1 MSTIGKRIHSLRTS
15 EKLTQ
20 DEFGL
25 IFGVVKSTVSLY
37 EHDKSTPNDEL
48 KIQMCKY
55 FNVSMDFLVGLTDKK
70 NETTQNEQSLT
81 PKQEE
86 LLKTFETLSTTE
98 IEKVLEFSRFLKSQ
112 RKTELD

>member
-1 MSTIGKRIHSLRTS
+1 MNRIKFLRQEKKIKQIDLCKQIGVSQAALSGYETEKYQPDFETLR
-15 EKLTQ
+15 
-20 DEFGL
+20 
-25 IFGVVKSTVSLY
+25 
-37 EHDKSTPNDEL
+37 
-48 KIQMCKY
+48 KIANF
-55 FNVSMDFLVGLTDKK
+55 FNVSVDYIICNSDKK

-86 LLKTFETLSTTE
+86 LFKTFETLSTTE